1 MNISKGVYR
10 GFKVVVHLVP
20 ETSGQ
25 IAVSVATKDKD
36 NGEILKSKIGQKDI
50 RKTFNLPEEDTREI
64 RFFMLDEEQ
73 NGGEYGFQ
81 WLFMFDRLSG
91 SMSKYEFLA
100 CIFRAI
106 DELIKRIVEFKKEN
120 EVNQPK

>member
-1 MNISKGVYR
+1 MNISEGVYR
-10 GFKVVVHLVP
+10 GFKVVIHLVP

-36 NGEILKSKIGQKDI
+36 VGEILKSKIGQKDI
-50 RKTFNLPEEDTREI
+50 RKTFNLPEENTREI
-64 RFFMLDEEQ
+64 QFFMLDEEQ

-81 WLFMFDRLSG
+81 WIFMFDRLSG

-100 CIFRAI
+100 CTFRAI